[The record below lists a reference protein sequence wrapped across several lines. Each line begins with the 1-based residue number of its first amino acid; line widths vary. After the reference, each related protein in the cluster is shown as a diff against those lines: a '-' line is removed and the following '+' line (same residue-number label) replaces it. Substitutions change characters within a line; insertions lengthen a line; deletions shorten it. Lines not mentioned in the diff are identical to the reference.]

1 MTPRHPLLRALRRRG
16 RKLSGLLRPVSAQLV
31 YSRRYQTD
39 LPGSLYDPLRGER
52 ILAFLEATGL
62 LPARALHAALPA
74 SFRFLRRVHTDAYLD
89 TLNRPDAFLPIVG
102 LELSDEQA
110 ERFLEAQRTMVGGTL
125 LATGLAVQSTGIA
138 VNLGGGLHHAFAGKG
153 ERFCAVNDVAVSIA
167 ELRARGV
174 AGPVL
179 VIDLDLHDGD
189 GTRSIFAADPTVHT
203 FSIHNLSTPDEPGRR
218 AVASTSIE
226 LTVDTGEV
234 GDAAYLAAI
243 REHLPPL
250 LASFRPDIV
259 FYVAGCDPAADD
271 RIGDWKITAAGLL
284 ERDLFVT
291 SCVRP
296 RSRSGTSARPLVIVL
311 GGGYGRGAWR
321 YTARFLAAL
330 FNRGKA
336 LEPPDS
342 EASLL
347 QRYRRTARDIA
358 PHELTGDA
366 PSSTGSNHAPGDDW
380 GLTADD
386 IAPVMGGMR
395 RTNRALGYYSRQGLE
410 LIFERTG
417 LFDRL
422 RSRGFDDPLL
432 DLDAGNPEGDTI
444 RLYGDRRRR
453 ELLIETRLRVDRH
466 TAKGMALLRIEWLL
480 LQNPRVPFTPQRPP
494 LPGQRHPGLGM
505 LQDIMALLVLACDR
519 LQLDGL
525 LFVPSHFHTVAQGK
539 NLRFLSPE
547 DEGLVRSVRA
557 ALDGLPLAAASQ
569 AVNGGRVVDAATG
582 RPFAW
587 TPKPMVLP
595 VTERLREQVQ
605 GEDYE
610 RVAAE
615 TAARHRFVLRRP

>member
-1 MTPRHPLLRALRRRG
+1 MTRNPLLRALRRSR
-16 RKLSGLLRPVSAQLV
+16 RKLSGLFRPAGAQLV

-39 LPGSLYDPLRGER
+39 LPGSLNDPLRGER

-62 LPARALHAALPA
+62 LPSRALQAALPA

-89 TLNRPDAFLPIVG
+89 TLSRPEAYLPIVG

-110 ERFLEAQRTMVGGTL
+110 ERVLEAQRTMVGGTL
-125 LATGLAVQSTGIA
+125 LATGLAVQSKGIA

-153 ERFCAVNDVAVSIA
+153 ERFCVVNDVAVAIT

-174 AGPVL
+174 GGPIL

-189 GTRSIFAADPTVHT
+189 GTRSIFAEDPTVHT
-203 FSIHNLSTPDEPGRR
+203 FSIHNLSTPDERGLH
-218 AVASTSIE
+218 AVASTSVEINPE
-226 LTVDTGEV
+226 GGDV
-234 GDAAYLAAI
+234 GDAEYLAAV
-243 REHLPPL
+243 RKHLPPL
-250 LASFRPDIV
+250 LAAFRPEIV

-271 RIGDWKITAAGLL
+271 RIGNWKITAAGLL
-284 ERDLFVT
+284 ERDLFVA
-291 SCVRP
+291 SCARP
-296 RSRSGTSARPLVIVL
+296 GKSVRPLVVVL

-321 YTARFLAAL
+321 YTARFLSAL

-342 EASLL
+342 EESLL

-358 PHELTGDA
+358 PHELTGDE
-366 PSSTGSNHAPGDDW
+366 PRSTAIDDW
-380 GLTADD
+380 GLTEDD

-395 RTNRALGYYSRQGLE
+395 RPNRVLGYYSRQGLE
-410 LIFERTG
+410 LAFERTG
-417 LFDRL
+417 FFDRL
-422 RSRGFDDPLL
+422 RSRGFDDPVL
-432 DLDAGNPEGDTI
+432 DVELGGPEGDTV
-444 RLYGDRRRR
+444 RLYGDRQRR

-480 LQNPRVPFTPQRPP
+480 LQNPRLAFTPGRPR

-505 LQDIMALLVLACDR
+505 LQDVMALLVLACDR

-525 LFVPSHFHTVAQGK
+525 LFVPSHFHTIAQGK

-547 DEGLVRSVRA
+547 DEGLLRSVRA
-557 ALDGLPLAAASQ
+557 ALDGLPLAEASQ
-569 AVNGGRVVDAATG
+569 AVIAGQVVDVRTG
-582 RPFAW
+582 QPFAW

-595 VTERLREQVQ
+595 VTERLKEQVQ

-610 RVAAE
+610 RLAAE
-615 TAARHRFVLRRP
+615 TAARFRFELRRPWPIPGPAAL

>member
-1 MTPRHPLLRALRRRG
+1 MNPILRALRRR
-16 RKLSGLLRPVSAQLV
+16 RRQLSGLFRPAGAQLV
-31 YSRRYQTD
+31 YSRRYETD
-39 LPGSLYDPLRGER
+39 LPGSLHDPLRGER

-89 TLNRPDAFLPIVG
+89 TLSDPGAFLPIVG

-110 ERFLEAQRTMVGGTL
+110 ERVLEAQRTMVGGTL
-125 LATGLAVQSTGIA
+125 LATGLAVQSKGIA
-138 VNLGGGLHHAFAGKG
+138 VNLGGGLHHAFADRG
-153 ERFCAVNDVAVSIA
+153 ERFCVVNDVAVSIA

-189 GTRSIFAADPTVHT
+189 GTRSIFAEDPTVHT
-203 FSIHNLSTPDEPGRR
+203 FSIHNLSTPDERGRH

-226 LTVDTGEV
+226 ISENEADEV
-234 GDAAYLAAI
+234 GDAAYLAAL

-250 LASFRPDIV
+250 LASFRPEIV
-259 FYVAGCDPAADD
+259 FYIAGCDPAADD
-271 RIGDWKITAAGLL
+271 RLGNWKITAAGLL

-291 SCVRP
+291 SAVRP
-296 RSRSGTSARPLVIVL
+296 RSRSGTSSRPLVIVL
-311 GGGYGRGAWR
+311 GGGYGHGAWR
-321 YTARFLAAL
+321 YTALFLSAL
-330 FNRGKA
+330 FNRGKS

-342 EASLL
+342 EESLL
-347 QRYRRTARDIA
+347 QRYRRTARDLA
-358 PHELTGDA
+358 PHELTGDE
-366 PSSTGSNHAPGDDW
+366 PTSSGPASPDDW

-386 IAPVMGGMR
+386 IAPMTGGMR
-395 RTNRALGYYSRQGLE
+395 RPNRALGYYSRQGLE
-410 LIFERTG
+410 LTFERTG

-422 RSRGFDDPLL
+422 RSRGFDDPFL
-432 DLDAGNPEGDTI
+432 DLDVSNPAGDTI
-444 RLYGDRRRR
+444 RLYGDHRRR

-480 LQNPRVPFTPQRPP
+480 LQNPRLDFTPGRPR

-547 DEGLVRSVRA
+547 DEGLLRSVRA
-557 ALDGLPLAAASQ
+557 ALGGLPLAEASQ
-569 AVNGGRVVDAATG
+569 AVNGGEVVDVETG

-595 VTERLREQVQ
+595 VTERLKDQVQ
-605 GEDYE
+605 GDEYE
-610 RVAAE
+610 RIAAE

>member
-1 MTPRHPLLRALRRRG
+1 MTRNPILRALRRRR
-16 RKLSGLLRPVSAQLV
+16 RKLTGLLRPAGAQLV

-74 SFRFLRRVHTDAYLD
+74 SFRFLRRVHADGYLD
-89 TLNRPDAFLPIVG
+89 TLSRPEAFLPIVG
-102 LELSDEQA
+102 FELSDEQA
-110 ERFLEAQRTMVGGTL
+110 ERLLEAQRTMVGGTL
-125 LATGLAVQSTGIA
+125 LATGLALQSKGIA
-138 VNLGGGLHHAFAGKG
+138 VNLGGGLHHAFADKG
-153 ERFCAVNDVAVSIA
+153 ERFCVLHDVAVSIA

-174 AGPVL
+174 AAPVL
-179 VIDLDLHDGD
+179 VVDLDLHDGD
-189 GTRSIFAADPTVHT
+189 GTRSIFAEDPTVHT
-203 FSIHNLSTPDEPGRR
+203 FSIHNLSTPDERGRH
-218 AVASTSIE
+218 AVASTSLEISG
-226 LTVDTGEV
+226 DGGEV
-234 GDAAYLAAI
+234 GDAEYLAAV
-243 REHLPPL
+243 RRHLPPVFE
-250 LASFRPDIV
+250 SFRPEIV
-259 FYVAGCDPAADD
+259 FYIAGCDPAADD
-271 RIGDWKITAAGLL
+271 RLGNWKITAAGLL

-291 SCVRP
+291 SCARP
-296 RSRSGTSARPLVIVL
+296 GKSDRPLVIVL

-321 YTARFLAAL
+321 YTARFLSAL
-330 FNRGKA
+330 FHRGKA

-342 EASLL
+342 EESLL
-347 QRYRRTARDIA
+347 QHYRRTARGIA

-366 PSSTGSNHAPGDDW
+366 PGSASGDDW

-395 RTNRALGYYSRQGLE
+395 RSNRALGYYSRQGLE
-410 LIFERTG
+410 LAFERTG

-422 RSRGFDDPLL
+422 RGRGFDDPVL
-432 DLDAGNPEGDTI
+432 DLDAGNPEGDTV
-444 RLYGDRRRR
+444 RLYGDRQRR

-466 TAKGMALLRIEWLL
+466 TARGMALLRIEWLL
-480 LQNPRVPFTPQRPP
+480 LQNPRATFTPGRPR

-525 LFVPSHFHTVAQGK
+525 LFVPSHFHTIAQGK

-557 ALDGLPLAAASQ
+557 ALDGLPLVEASQ
-569 AVNGGRVVDAATG
+569 AVTEGWVVDTRTG
-582 RPFAW
+582 RPFVW

-595 VTERLREQVQ
+595 VTERLKGQVQ

-610 RVAAE
+610 RMAAE
-615 TAARHRFVLRRP
+615 TAARNRFELRRP